1 MMNSHVIK
9 LCRWQNF
16 ISSNSVGQ
24 FYWATQERIERSNQ
38 EKHLKKS

>member
-16 ISSNSVGQ
+16 ISDNSVSQ
-24 FYWATQERIERSNQ
+24 FYWATQERIER
-38 EKHLKKS
+38 EKQKGVDES